1 MLMRK
6 MFSCIRYSK
15 SGYSLVEVL
24 VGVALISVVFLGT
37 TAVYVSSKKM
47 VAQMQ
52 DGSPEFD
59 LLLATEHFSRKSM
72 LGNFGSVSVEGA
84 GEGDVFPAGAGNQ
97 VVIRRDYDLDDNP
110 LMTPGD
116 FSDDTFLK
124 YGIVDGGFHFKIESS
139 QVGAVDSADPE
150 VVGGLQVD
158 SGYFQ
163 KISGS
168 ENRIF
173 FTITSPAGENSSKT
187 SQTEVM
193 MHGGAFDES

>member
-1 MLMRK
+1 MLTRK
-6 MFSCIRYSK
+6 MFSRIQHSK

-24 VGVALISVVFLGT
+24 IGVALISVVFL
-37 TAVYVSSKKM
+37 SSKKM

-52 DGSPEFD
+52 DGSPELD
-59 LLLATEHFSRKSM
+59 LLLATEHFSRKAM

-84 GEGDVFPAGAGNQ
+84 AETDIFPEGAGNQ
-97 VVIRRDYDLDDNP
+97 VVIRRDYDLNDNP

-116 FSDDTFLK
+116 TSDDTFLK
-124 YGIVDGGFHFKIESS
+124 YGIIDGGLHFKIESL
-139 QVGAVDSADPE
+139 QAGTVDSSDPE
-150 VVGGLQVD
+150 VINGLQII

-163 KISGS
+163 KDSGS

-173 FTITSPAGENSSKT
+173 FTITSPAGGDSSKT